1 MKRFLIFVTLL
12 LASMSLQAGELVF
25 HWNKICE
32 NKIFDM
38 ELMPDNDYFVVVT
51 ANEFQVRKTEDG
63 EIVKT
68 YPKMVD
74 YSQYDI
80 EFTPDSNYLIM
91 SYGWVIEKRN
101 VEDLSIVKSYTMPE
115 PEPNYSQRFLEI
127 EIDPK
132 RPYIYA
138 LQVKWWDGEPGL
150 GISEYRVIVYNY
162 ETLEKVTDITPTG
175 FENKV
180 YEHIAISKDG
190 KYLSFINQG
199 ESYLVTID
207 LSTQKELQ
215 KFKICNNYSDGGGN
229 GGVPVSI
236 KFSELNSEKIYFSGN
251 FPQSIEGTNT
261 NNGLFIYSIT
271 ENKIIDSTFG
281 VGNERVFEGFFTFI
295 ENEERLIFSNGFQ
308 MFVINLTKFLK
319 EVSGGI
325 YYINKQIL
333 YSKSKDVI
341 VGRGVKHITKLTYK
355 NGSGIK
361 PEPEIYKTLYPNPT
375 TGTVNIELDCTY
387 NKMQYDIFD
396 SNGLLINSGLI
407 ENNLSIFQLDLSNYS
422 NSIYFIKIY
431 CGSDVQTFKIIK
443 EN

>member
-132 RPYIYA
+132 KPYIYA

-215 KFKICNNYSDGGGN
+215 KFRICKNYSDGGGS
-229 GGVPVSI
+229 GGVPVCI
-236 KFSELNSEKIYFSGN
+236 KFSELNSDKIYFTGN
-251 FPQSIEGTNT
+251 FPQSIDGK
-261 NNGLFIYSIT
+261 NNYYGLLVYSIS
-271 ENKIIDSTFG
+271 ENKIIDSTFSFG
-281 VGNERVFEGFFTFI
+281 GNKIYNSKFTFFD
-295 ENEERLIFSNGFQ
+295 NESKAIATNGVYIYILDFKNYN
-308 MFVINLTKFLK
+308 FLFNNIIN
-319 EVSGGI
+319 SDMGGI
-325 YYINKQIL
+325 ALQIIYNKNNL
-333 YSKSKDVI
+333 YFI
-341 VGRGVKHITKLTYK
+341 GRSEKMI
-355 NGSGIK
+355 SRF
-361 PEPEIYKTLYPNPT
+361 IYKDDVLVKEFNNIFKALYPNPT
-375 TGTVNIELDCTY
+375 NGLINIELNCIS
-387 NKMQYDIFD
+387 NKNYYELCD
-396 SNGLLINSGLI
+396 SNGLLIKRATI
-407 ENNLSIFQLDLSNYS
+407 DNNYPATNTLDN
-422 NSIYFIKIY
+422 F
-431 CGSDVQTFKIIK
+431 
-443 EN
+443 

>member
-1 MKRFLIFVTLL
+1 
-12 LASMSLQAGELVF
+12 
-25 HWNKICE
+25 
-32 NKIFDM
+32 
-38 ELMPDNDYFVVVT
+38 MP
-51 ANEFQVRKTEDG
+51 A
-63 EIVKT
+63 
-68 YPKMVD
+68 
-74 YSQYDI
+74 
-80 EFTPDSNYLIM
+80 
-91 SYGWVIEKRN
+91 
-101 VEDLSIVKSYTMPE
+101 

-162 ETLEKVTDITPTG
+162 ETLEKVADITPAG

-180 YEHIAISKDG
+180 YEHIAISSDG

-215 KFKICNNYSDGGGN
+215 KFRICKNYSDGGGS

-236 KFSELNSEKIYFSGN
+236 KFSEINSEKIYFSGN

-308 MFVINLTKFLK
+308 MFVINSTKFLK

-355 NGSGIK
+355 NGSRVK
-361 PEPEIYKTLYPNPT
+361 PEPEIYKILYPNPT
-375 TGTVNIELDCTY
+375 SGRLNIELNCISDKLKFELY
-387 NKMQYDIFD
+387 EQ
-396 SNGLLINSGLI
+396 NGLLIKSGIVENSS
-407 ENNLSIFQLDLSNYS
+407 SIFQLDLSNYS

-431 CGSDVQTFKIIK
+431 CGSDVQTYKVIK